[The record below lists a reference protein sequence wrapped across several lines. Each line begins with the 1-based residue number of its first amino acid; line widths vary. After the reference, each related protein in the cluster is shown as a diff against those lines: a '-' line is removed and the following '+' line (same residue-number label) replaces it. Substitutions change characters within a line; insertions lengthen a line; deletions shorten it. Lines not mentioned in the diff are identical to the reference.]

1 MNYIDFSLD
10 KAWYFST
17 QCRVTERVSSFH
29 KMAAVFFY
37 LNAFSLII
45 VFLLVC
51 RTLNSFFVFISFPS
65 VLRPTRWQQLWVQ
78 KQGLQ
83 SKVHMKSYMKRFIIL
98 HKVISFIIWR
108 EKIFG
113 AEHLYYN
120 LFCFRAE
127 PTPAPSEHVL
137 FQTCSVLD
145 LFCFRPVLFQTCSVS
160 DLFCFRAEPLLRH
173 LPNMFCFK
181 SVLF

>member
-1 MNYIDFSLD
+1 MI
-10 KAWYFST
+10 FST
-17 QCRVTERVSSFH
+17 ECRVTERVSSFH

-108 EKIFG
+108 EK
-113 AEHLYYN
+113 Y
-120 LFCFRAE
+120 
-127 PTPAPSEHVL
+127 SEL
-137 FQTCSVLD
+137 STFIITCSVSELSPYSGTFRTWSVPD

-160 DLFCFRAEPLLRH
+160 DLFCFRP
-173 LPNMFCFK
+173 
-181 SVLF
+181 VLF